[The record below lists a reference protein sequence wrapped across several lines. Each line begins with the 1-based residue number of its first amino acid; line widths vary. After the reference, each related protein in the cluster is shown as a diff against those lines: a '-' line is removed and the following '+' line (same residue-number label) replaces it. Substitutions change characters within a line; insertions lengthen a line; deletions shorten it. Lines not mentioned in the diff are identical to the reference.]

1 MPYPVSSG
9 AGEAPEGKNE
19 MTDTTTPA
27 KAKAAGAAPELQEAA
42 PKNKV
47 PANPALVEFP
57 RDEYGTMSN
66 LRRELLLAAST
77 IRGNPEKHKAYLA
90 TLGIAAQHAQAR
102 LAADAAAIQQEYNDE
117 AERIARANRVGR
129 VAGRPV

>member
-1 MPYPVSSG
+1 
-9 AGEAPEGKNE
+9 

-42 PKNKV
+42 PKNRV

-66 LRRELLLAAST
+66 LRRELLLAASN
-77 IRGNPEKHKAYLA
+77 IRGNPEKHKLYLA

-102 LAADAAAIQQEYNDE
+102 LSTDAEAIKREYQDE
-117 AERIARANRVGR
+117 EDRISRANRVGR
-129 VAGRPV
+129 VAGRVVA